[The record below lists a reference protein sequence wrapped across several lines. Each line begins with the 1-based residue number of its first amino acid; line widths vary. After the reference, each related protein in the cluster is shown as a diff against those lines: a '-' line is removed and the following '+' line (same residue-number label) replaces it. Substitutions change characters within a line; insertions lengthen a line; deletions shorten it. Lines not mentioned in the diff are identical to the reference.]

1 MAMPTKTAVKV
12 IRIASD
18 PSIATNQINDAIKAI
33 EDAGGTNVSTGVLFS
48 DTLILTYAP
57 AGADS
62 SSDSEDD
69 GGEG

>member
-12 IRIASD
+12 VRIASD

-57 AGADS
+57 ADS
-62 SSDSEDD
+62 GSDSEDD